1 MSDYY
6 PAVTDDYS
14 ADTTLQQIKEARAER
29 DRLIELCQIK
39 KAELDSRIEEL
50 KAKCDNTTAPMLE
63 ALRAYF
69 ETVPHKETKTQAKY
83 QLLSGA
89 LVYKRGGVDVQR
101 DDEALT
107 RWLEDNGM
115 DGYVK
120 VKKTPMWGELKKTLT
135 LDPETGVCTTE
146 YGQVVDG
153 LTAVT
158 TEGRFDVK

>member
-14 ADTTLQQIKEARAER
+14 ADIVLQEIKEARAEL
-29 DRLIELCQIK
+29 DRLIELCRIK
-39 KAELDSRIEEL
+39 KAELDNRIEEL
-50 KAKCDNTTAPMLE
+50 TAKCDNTTAPMLE

-107 RWLEDNGM
+107 RWLE
-115 DGYVK
+115 
-120 VKKTPMWGELKKTLT
+120 
-135 LDPETGVCTTE
+135 ETALMGT
-146 YGQVVDG
+146 
-153 LTAVT
+153 
-158 TEGRFDVK
+158 